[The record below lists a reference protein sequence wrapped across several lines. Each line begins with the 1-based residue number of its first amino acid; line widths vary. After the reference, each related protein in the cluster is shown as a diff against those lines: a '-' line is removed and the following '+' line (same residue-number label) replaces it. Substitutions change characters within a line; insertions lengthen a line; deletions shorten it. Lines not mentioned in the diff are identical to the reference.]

1 LTRGF
6 WRWGADPSQ
15 LGVSLARLGAAP
27 ANSGRVWAFSK
38 RDDADGMAIET
49 EIRPLSSP
57 RIFLVGMASFLV
69 LAGFVVLALY
79 KQIETAFQANPGLN
93 GLIIG
98 VLVVGAFFTFRQV
111 IRLFREIRWV
121 NSLSGAR
128 PWTSNRGPRLL
139 APMATLLN
147 AGVGARGLSTPTSR
161 AILDSVGTRLDEGR
175 ELNRYLIGLLV
186 FLGLLGTFWGLLET
200 VRSISGVINAMQT
213 NADAGVM
220 FDDLKNGLSKPIAGM
235 SISFTSSLFGL
246 AGSLILG
253 FLDLQAGQAQNRF
266 YTELEDFLAGHVET
280 ASAPPP
286 LEMIPDKI
294 VPAFDPAEQRKS
306 AAAMANLAEGI
317 QGLVTHMRQEQQ
329 LIRDWVEAQ
338 AAQQEEVGRLLRR
351 LMEEK
356 ETHGT

>member
-1 LTRGF
+1 M
-6 WRWGADPSQ
+6 
-15 LGVSLARLGAAP
+15 AA
-27 ANSGRVWAFSK
+27 
-38 RDDADGMAIET
+38 
-49 EIRPLSSP
+49 
-57 RIFLVGMASFLV
+57 FLII
-69 LAGFVVLALY
+69 AGFVVLILY
-79 KQIETAFQANPGLN
+79 RQIETAFQANPGLN

-98 VLVVGAFFTFRQV
+98 VLLLGAVFTFRQV
-111 IRLFREIRWV
+111 IRLFREIGWV

-128 PWTSNRGPRLL
+128 PWRSNRGPRLL

-147 AGVGARGLSTPTSR
+147 AGAGARGLSTATTR
-161 AILDSVGTRLDEGR
+161 AILDSIGTRLDEGR

-200 VRSISGVINAMQT
+200 VRSIGGVINAMQT
-213 NADAGVM
+213 NVDAGVM
-220 FDDLKNGLSKPIAGM
+220 FDDLKSGLSKPIAGM

-266 YTELEDFLAGHVET
+266 YTELEDFLVSHVET
-280 ASAPPP
+280 TTPPP
-286 LEMIPDKI
+286 SVELIPDKLP
-294 VPAFDPAEQRKS
+294 VAYDPTEQRKS

-317 QGLVTHMRQEQQ
+317 QGLVNHMRQEQQ

-338 AAQQEEVGRLLRR
+338 AAQQEEVSRLLRR
-351 LMEEK
+351 LTGEN